1 MEATARMKNG
11 ETCDL
16 LERLSARKEF
26 GMTPAEMEAL
36 LDPSLYVGRCP
47 QQVEAF
53 LKEVEPFIA
62 GLERDTAE
70 INL

>member
-1 MEATARMKNG
+1 
-11 ETCDL
+11 
-16 LERLSARKEF
+16 
-26 GMTPAEMEAL
+26 MTPAEMEAL

-62 GLERDTAE
+62 GLERDTSE